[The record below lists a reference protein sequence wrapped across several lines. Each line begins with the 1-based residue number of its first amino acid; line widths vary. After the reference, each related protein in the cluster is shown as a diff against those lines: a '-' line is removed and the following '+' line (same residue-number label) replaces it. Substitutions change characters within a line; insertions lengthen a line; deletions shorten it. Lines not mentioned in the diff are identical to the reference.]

1 MTLAPEP
8 ESLTMPDQGVLLAI
22 DVGGTKT
29 HIACYDPTSEC
40 LVTRVLTTH
49 AEGLQGEP
57 ALMRLLAAARECS
70 LQLDATAIS
79 SVAGVF
85 PGVIRGHTLLM
96 APNTPGFEGLDL
108 HGLIVQGLGTSAVML
123 DNDVKA
129 GALAEARWG
138 SLQGADHALYLNLGT
153 GLSAAA
159 IANGKLIRGHNGAA
173 MEIGYLLS
181 PFLDPARVSEWYS
194 YEQGGAPLEELF
206 SGAALNQLAIELLGP
221 NHKAL
226 DLFSSDNPHVQQA
239 LHVRIAACTAQVAN
253 LAIALDVG
261 RIAIGGGL
269 YRQAAT
275 LAPLIQQMICRTV
288 PFAPEIVTAH
298 FTHDAP
304 LWGAL
309 SMAMDAAGLTFIP
322 EHTLSQT
329 KLLSTPDAKASE
341 G

>member
-1 MTLAPEP
+1 MTQALEK

-29 HIACYDPTSEC
+29 HIACYDPASEQ
-40 LVTRVLTTH
+40 LATRALATH
-49 AEGLQGEP
+49 AKGMLGEP
-57 ALMRLLAAARECS
+57 ALMRLLEAARECAQ
-70 LQLDATAIS
+70 QLGATTIC

-85 PGVIRGHTLLM
+85 PGVVRDHTLLM

-108 HGLIVQGLGTSAVML
+108 HGLIAQGLGTPAVML

-138 SLQGADHALYLNLGT
+138 SLQGIDHALYLNLGT

-159 IANGKLIRGHNGAA
+159 IANGQLIRGHNGAA
-173 MEIGYLLS
+173 MEIGYMLS
-181 PFLDPARVSEWYS
+181 PFLDPERVSDWYS
-194 YEQGGAPLEELF
+194 HEQGGAPLEELF
-206 SGAALNQLAIELLGP
+206 SGTALNQLAVELLGP
-221 NHKAL
+221 GHQAL
-226 DLFSSDNPHVQQA
+226 DLFTSQEPRAQQA

-275 LAPLIQQMICRTV
+275 LAPLIKHMINRTV

-309 SMAMDAAGLTFIP
+309 SMAMDAAGLAFIP
-322 EHTLSQT
+322 EQILSQT
-329 KLLSTPDAKASE
+329 ELLSTPDATASE